1 MVTQPRAVEEK
12 AAASTA
18 EAAVGCR
25 QQQQQQLGRA
35 AAAAAAQSAA
45 AAGSVTAL
53 GLGLCLQER
62 VYCEGTHRRHGHAA
76 LRGA

>member
-25 QQQQQQLGRA
+25 QQQQQQLGR